1 MLEFA
6 WLMSVG
12 AAHSAVPAPD
22 YRLELL
28 ARVELETH
36 RLLESGKPQQAL
48 EHIQTFRKQVTDEPR
63 LAYEESLVLRHL
75 GRTADATQL
84 LETTLSLDRT
94 LAAAWYDL
102 GELQLMDD
110 KLETAKTS
118 FQQAADL
125 TVEHPQGWAGPYRLA
140 EVAGFQ
146 NNPAEFEQHLEEA
159 LRRGFSMSRT
169 IQGDPR
175 WAAFM
180 QQEAL
185 AVILIRLATVY
196 GEESVLES
204 LFPTP
209 QENP

>member
-1 MLEFA
+1 MGKFA
-6 WLMSVG
+6 WLMFVG
-12 AAHSAVPAPD
+12 TAHPAVPAPD
-22 YRLELL
+22 YRIELL
-28 ARVELETH
+28 DRVELETH
-36 RLLESGKPQQAL
+36 RLLASGKPEQAL

-75 GRTADATQL
+75 GRAHDALQML
-84 LETTLSLDRT
+84 KYTLSQDET

-110 KLETAKTS
+110 DLEAARSS
-118 FQQAADL
+118 FQHATELTAD
-125 TVEHPQGWAGPYRLA
+125 HPQGWAGPYRLA

-146 NNPAEFEQHLEEA
+146 KNAASFEHHLEEA
-159 LRRGFSMSRT
+159 FRRGFSMSRT

-185 AVILIRLATVY
+185 AIIIVRLATVY
-196 GEESVLES
+196 GEESVIES
-204 LFPTP
+204 LLPTP

>member
-1 MLEFA
+1 MFELA
-6 WLMSVG
+6 WLVFMG
-12 AAHSAVPAPD
+12 TAHSGVDAPD

-28 ARVELETH
+28 DRVERETQ
-36 RLLESGKPQQAL
+36 RLLESGKPEQAL

-75 GRTADATQL
+75 GRAQDALEL
-84 LETTLSLDRT
+84 LEITLSQDKT

-102 GELQLMDD
+102 GELQLIDD
-110 KLETAKTS
+110 KLEAAKSS
-118 FQQAADL
+118 FQHAADL

-146 NNPAEFEQHLEEA
+146 NNPADFGQHLEEA
-159 LRRGFSMSRT
+159 LRRGFSMART

-175 WAAFM
+175 WTGFM
-180 QQEAL
+180 QQEEL
-185 AVILIRLATVY
+185 AMILIRLATVY

-204 LFPTP
+204 LLPIP